1 MPDISRILAAKASL
15 TLAAVAR
22 GAQPLVLADL
32 ARAAKSRVVFIAPD
46 EAAMSAVSET
56 ASFFAPELEVIEFPA
71 WDCLPYDRASP
82 ALSVSA
88 RRLSALHRLQVSP
101 QSPQLLVTT
110 INAVLQRAVTP
121 FRIRES
127 VRLLKPGMEI
137 SRDSLIGL
145 LQRQG
150 YSRTDTVV
158 DAGEFAVRGSVFDI
172 FPSGLEQGLR
182 LDFFG
187 DELETLRLFD
197 PNTQRSTGTVDG
209 HLLLPASEALLDED
223 SVKRFRTRYRELFG
237 ANATSDPLY
246 QAVSDGR
253 RLAGM
258 EHWLPLFEE
267 RLSTLFDHLTAD
279 DLILIDNGAM
289 GATDERLKDI
299 AEYYA
304 TRSETSGKAP
314 GSYRPLEPSALY
326 LSGEDFDARLA
337 GWPIHR
343 TDIFA
348 QPESAKVI
356 DFGFSSARDFA
367 PERARGDNIYEAA
380 ASHLQSVA
388 RSGRKAIIA
397 AYSTGSRARIVSIL
411 GEAVSPAPILA
422 DTWQEALGKA
432 ANGTPVALVLPLES
446 GFANAELE
454 LITEQDVLG
463 DRLVRRKKRKKDA
476 DAFLAELSAL
486 TPGDLVVHMDHGIG
500 RYEGLQSIPVGKS
513 PHDCVMLSYAGGD
526 KLYIPVEN
534 IDVLSRYGSD
544 NDFVA
549 LDRLG
554 GEAWQRRK
562 ARLKE
567 RIRDIAHALLRTAA
581 ARALRQ
587 APALVP
593 EQASY
598 DQFAESFPWE
608 ETEDQERAIEEVLA
622 DLAEGKP
629 MDRLVCGDVGFGKTE
644 VALRAAFVAAMA
656 GQQVAVVAPTT
667 LLARQ
672 HFSGFTARFGGFPL
686 NVGRLS
692 RLVPEKEA
700 KTTRSGLTDGTMD
713 IVIGTHAILSK
724 TVNFKRLGLVIVDE
738 EQRFGV
744 NHKERLKQLRAD
756 VHVLTLTATPIP
768 RTLQMAMS
776 GLRELS
782 TIQTPPVD
790 RLAVRT
796 YVMEW
801 DDMVMREALLRE
813 HHRGGQSFIVVPR
826 IADMPDVEEWL
837 RKTVPE
843 VKMVTAHG
851 QMSPTEV
858 EERMSAFYEGKYDVL
873 LSTTIVESGLDIP
886 AANTIIIHRADRF
899 GLAQLYQLRGRVGRS
914 KLRAYAYL
922 TTPADQ
928 ALSEVAQK
936 RLKVLGDLDSLGA
949 GFQLASH
956 DLDIRGAG
964 NLLGDEQSGHIRE
977 VGFELY
983 QSMLEDAI
991 LAAKAG
997 EIGLERERSSLSPQI
1012 TVDAPI
1018 MIPEE
1023 YVPDLAV
1030 RMALYRRLNDASG
1043 QDELEAMA
1051 AEMIDRFGPLPD
1063 ATANLVRLIEIK
1075 HQAIAANIA
1084 KIDVGAKGSL
1094 VAFHNDSF
1102 PDPVGLIAY
1111 AQRLEGTI
1119 KLRPD
1124 NKIVITRVWGDPKS
1138 RLNGLYQLTKGL
1150 SAIAR
1155 KAAR

>member
-1 MPDISRILAAKASL
+1 MR
-15 TLAAVAR
+15 
-22 GAQPLVLADL
+22 
-32 ARAAKSRVVFIAPD
+32 
-46 EAAMSAVSET
+46 AVSET
-56 ASFFAPELEVIEFPA
+56 ATFFAPELEVIEFPA

-88 RRLSALHRLQVSP
+88 RRLSALHRLQEATKA
-101 QSPQLLVTT
+101 PQLLVTT
-110 INAVLQRAVTP
+110 INALLQRAVTP

-137 SRDSLIGL
+137 SRESLIQL

-150 YSRTDTVV
+150 YSRSDTVV
-158 DAGEFAVRGSVFDI
+158 DAGEFAVRGSIFDI

-197 PNTQRSTGTVDG
+197 PNTQRSTGTVDQ
-209 HLLLPASEALLDED
+209 HLLLPASEALLDEE
-223 SVKRFRTRYRELFG
+223 SVKRFRSRYRDLFG

-267 RLSTLFDHLTAD
+267 RLSTLFDHLGAD
-279 DLILIDNGAM
+279 DLMLIDASALGA
-289 GATDERLKDI
+289 ADERLTDI
-299 AEYYA
+299 ADYF
-304 TRSETSGKAP
+304 TSRTDTSGNKA
-314 GSYRPLEPSALY
+314 GSYRPLEPAALY
-326 LSGEDFDARLA
+326 LNRAELDERLTA
-337 GWPIHR
+337 WPIHR
-343 TDIFA
+343 ADQFTQPPGDRVLDCGFA
-348 QPESAKVI
+348 
-356 DFGFSSARDFA
+356 SARDFS
-367 PERARGDNIYEAA
+367 PERARGDNVYEAA
-380 ASHLQSVA
+380 AKHLHGVA
-388 RSGRKAIIA
+388 RSGRKAIVA
-397 AYSTGSRARIVSIL
+397 AYSEGSRARIVSIL
-411 GEAVSPAPILA
+411 GEAAKPAPALA
-422 DTWQEALGKA
+422 ESWQEALGLA
-432 ANGTPVALVLPLES
+432 AKGIPAALVLPLES
-446 GFANAELE
+446 GFSSADIE
-454 LITEQDVLG
+454 LITEQDILG

-476 DAFLAELSAL
+476 DAFMAELSAL

-513 PHDCVMLSYAGGD
+513 PHDCVMLTYAGGD

-544 NDFVA
+544 NEFVA
-549 LDRLG
+549 LDKLG

-587 APALVP
+587 APVLVP

-598 DQFAESFPWE
+598 DQFAEGFPWD
-608 ETEDQERAIEEVLA
+608 ETDDQERAIEDVLA
-622 DLAEGKP
+622 DLAAGKP

-672 HFSGFTARFGGFPL
+672 HYSGFTERFGTFPL
-686 NVGRLS
+686 KVGRLS
-692 RLVPEKEA
+692 RLVTPKEA
-700 KTTRSGLTDGTMD
+700 NDTRAGLADGTMD

-724 TVNFKRLGLVIVDE
+724 TVSFKRLGLVIVDE

-837 RKTVPE
+837 RQTVPE
-843 VKMVTAHG
+843 VKSVSAHG
-851 QMSPTEV
+851 QMSPGEV

-928 ALSEVAQK
+928 VLSEVAQK

-991 LAAKAG
+991 LAVKAG
-997 EIGLERERSSLSPQI
+997 EIGLERERSALSPQI

-1018 MIPEE
+1018 MIPED

-1030 RMALYRRLNDASG
+1030 RMALYRRLNDAEG

-1094 VAFHNDSF
+1094 VSFHNDSF
-1102 PDPVGLIAY
+1102 PDPVGLINY

-1155 KAAR
+1155 KARR